1 MLAQSTCCDRC
12 KINKRHTSKGSNK
25 KKIKKRRRIKVII
38 FSADSPVF
46 YVKEEKTRNVIPC
59 KNDPA

>member
-1 MLAQSTCCDRC
+1 MTDAKST
-12 KINKRHTSKGSNK
+12 KGTHPK
-25 KKIKKRRRIKVII
+25 DLKKRKKRRIKVII
-38 FSADSPVF
+38 FSPDSPVF